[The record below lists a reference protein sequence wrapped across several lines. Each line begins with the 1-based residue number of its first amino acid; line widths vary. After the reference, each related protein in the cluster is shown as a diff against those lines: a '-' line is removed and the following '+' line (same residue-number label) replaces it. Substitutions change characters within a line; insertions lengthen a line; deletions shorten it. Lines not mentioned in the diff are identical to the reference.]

1 MARTIRTVIR
11 SALAK
16 ASIERVLLLPAPYI
30 AAGEW
35 APGRGGYRLRGVCCY
50 TPLGRVRYWWAR

>member
-1 MARTIRTVIR
+1 MR